1 MNCPGNGCTWKNT
14 SEALIHLDFVVDRIQ
29 DLNPDI
35 INFCEV
41 EGCDE
46 LNILKD
52 EKTIIICDEC
62 QTLHTLF
69 ARTFC
74 ITNLL
79 LNKKDLDTL
88 KYFKKSNQKLY
99 LEDDIQNL
107 IKIKYGNEYINYKQQ
122 KILYKYKRL
131 TNKNNIIEERRKILL
146 EKLAD
151 YKIECKKFGDCY
163 SYIELGKYKNIFSNQ
178 QIEPNT
184 YIEENI
190 ISF

>member
-1 MNCPGNGCTWKNT
+1 MTTNKCIFCNLST
-14 SEALIHLDFVVDRIQ
+14 SY
-29 DLNPDI
+29 
-35 INFCEV
+35 
-41 EGCDE
+41 
-46 LNILKD
+46 ILKD
-52 EKTIIICDEC
+52 EKTFIICDEC

-74 ITNLL
+74 LTNLL

-88 KYFKKSNQKLY
+88 KCFKKSNQKLY

-122 KILYKYKRL
+122 KILHKYKRL

-146 EKLAD
+146 EKLAE

-163 SYIELGKYKNIFSNQ
+163 SYIQFGYPDVDMVIKNELEKYKNIFSNQ
-178 QIEPNT
+178 QSEPNT